1 MVAKKTDVKIEY
13 WRTWLAGSQ
22 MTHYA
27 AQGEDYS
34 FCGTDLIGDALVHDK
49 PPKLL
54 SKSKHHRVTCKQCLQ
69 QTELART
76 YLTSIKKGEL

>member
-1 MVAKKTDVKIEY
+1 MAKKTDVKIEY
-13 WRTWLAGSQ
+13 WRTWNNGRQ

-27 AQGEDYS
+27 AQGEDSS
-34 FCGTDLIGDALVHDK
+34 FCGTDLIGDDSVHDK

-69 QTELART
+69 ETELAKA
-76 YLTSIKKGEL
+76 YLTSIKKSKL